1 LGRRIKQLYNRL
13 THNKIKCK
21 HVYLIL
27 MVLGFVWYQKLKQKT
42 AEEIQSRLN
51 TSIKET
57 KENNEASLPV
67 PATFVL

>member
-1 LGRRIKQLYNRL
+1 
-13 THNKIKCK
+13 
-21 HVYLIL
+21 